1 MESDRAEQRIV
12 KLNGE
17 NDQLL
22 AASALLLKVFQCAVG
37 THVATEFS
45 FISDGRGNILPFPQL
60 MFSGHQFCFVEK
72 LRKTY

>member
-37 THVATEFS
+37 VESVSVCRWDSRGDRIFFYLGTVEVISFFFFS
-45 FISDGRGNILPFPQL
+45 
-60 MFSGHQFCFVEK
+60 
-72 LRKTY
+72 

>member
-37 THVATEFS
+37 THVATVQARYCNS
-45 FISDGRGNILPFPQL
+45 AS
-60 MFSGHQFCFVEK
+60 SG
-72 LRKTY
+72 LYLA